1 MYVIIGKKLKLLLDD
16 KGDYDTHVSQCPEI
30 PVLSVATKSVATAS
44 THDQR
49 RAPCKPVCPAGGF
62 CLFGLVHESRIES
75 QRREGEHA
83 KEKKGRYSVLAVA
96 GGRCTLVQGL
106 VPYSETCIGRLGF
119 GNNLDLHVPQIVD
132 LVKEIKTCIV

>member
-1 MYVIIGKKLKLLLDD
+1 MTMGTTTRMSVNARR
-16 KGDYDTHVSQCPEI
+16 SQCRQSRLKVWQPPARMTNEGLRAN
-30 PVLSVATKSVATAS
+30 PCAPPAVFAFSVP
-44 THDQR
+44 
-49 RAPCKPVCPAGGF
+49 RA
-62 CLFGLVHESRIES
+62 VHESRIEL

-119 GNNLDLHVPQIVD
+119 GNNLDLHVPRIVV
-132 LVKEIKTCIV
+132 VKEIKTCIV